1 MDADTAYGAPGVQRM
16 QTNMGKTRSRLL
28 ITSTRGKGT
37 MTHSEWWTRKAHNGR
52 ILFMHV
58 TGEGAEYHQNFD
70 IAKRESCPNCDAKVP
85 DALILGAKIGAL

>member
-1 MDADTAYGAPGVQRM
+1 
-16 QTNMGKTRSRLL
+16 
-28 ITSTRGKGT
+28 
-37 MTHSEWWTRKAHNGR
+37 
-52 ILFMHV
+52 MHV